1 MWKSAFLLRNATE
14 IYPQANVKE
23 SDVFHRGCGS
33 NFPRSLLHRK
43 FLHIPQTLWRNFEIK
58 RVYVTFLSLNKKV
71 TKEVSLRGVVCRA
84 HLRAKSRALPGC
96 APKRVCGRSRAPK
109 P

>member
-1 MWKSAFLLRNATE
+1 MWKSAFLLRIATE

-33 NFPRSLLHRK
+33 NFPRSFLHRK
-43 FLHIPQTLWRNFEIK
+43 FLHIPQTLWRKIELK

-84 HLRAKSRALPGC
+84 PARQSHPLKNPLAALGNCSTP
-96 APKRVCGRSRAPK
+96 
-109 P
+109 